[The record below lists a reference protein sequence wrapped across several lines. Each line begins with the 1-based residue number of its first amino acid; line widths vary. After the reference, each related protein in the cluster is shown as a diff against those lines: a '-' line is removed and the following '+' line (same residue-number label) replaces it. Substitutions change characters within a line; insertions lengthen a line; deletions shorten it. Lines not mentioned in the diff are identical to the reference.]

1 MFPQLAVGTRRLR
14 DIGMSGWCQL
24 LMLAPVGG
32 LVVMAYF
39 WAQPTVPPQPDETI
53 PV

>member
-24 LMLAPVGG
+24 LLLAPVGG

-39 WAQPTVPPQPDETI
+39 WVQPTVPPQPDETI